1 MSIRIRELV
10 SFFDERI
17 PSSLS
22 CEWDN
27 DGVMVCIDKEAP
39 VKRIMFT
46 LDVTVRALEYADAHG
61 CDTVISHH
69 PLIFRPISSLSCF
82 LPENVSAAA
91 AIYAVRHGINVLSY
105 HTRLDA
111 LPQYGVNDTLADI
124 IGLDGREPFGPAGEV
139 IGRIGMLGKR
149 MSFQDFCLEIKQKL
163 GSGAL
168 IVTDSGREVERIAV
182 LGGDGK
188 DFLKSAVLSGADT
201 FVTGRCSYNA
211 DVDAATYGINV
222 VEAGHFNTEYPVLA
236 SVEKLISSQFAGF
249 EFVYYKHDATKAV

>member
-17 PSSLS
+17 PRSLS

-27 DGVMVCIDKEAP
+27 DGVMVCVDKEVP
-39 VKRIMFT
+39 VRRIMFT
-46 LDVTVRALEYADAHG
+46 LDVTVGALEYADEHG

-69 PLIFRPISSLSCF
+69 PLIFRPISSIS
-82 LPENVSAAA
+82 PENVSSAA
-91 AIYAVRHGINVLSY
+91 AIYAVKHGINVLSY

-111 LPQYGVNDTLADI
+111 LPVYGVNDTLADLF
-124 IGLDGREPFGPAGEV
+124 GLCECMPFGPEGEV
-139 IGRIGMLGKR
+139 IGRIGTLKKR
-149 MSFQDFCLEIKQKL
+149 ISLKECCKEIKQKL
-163 GSGAL
+163 SSGAL

-211 DVDAATYGINV
+211 DVDAETYGINV